1 MANFLL
7 TNKAVDD
14 LSEIWNYTFEEWSE
28 NQADKYYFQLLS
40 DCKELARNQ
49 NLGKNYSEISKE
61 IFTSDKLIFASGIKD
76 IMPKIKGFSESW
88 GISVLHCPYCHGY
101 EVKNEKIALL
111 MNGDHAFDM
120 ADQTRR
126 SEKPAAWKIAETGA

>member
-28 NQADKYYFQLLS
+28 SQADKYYFQLLS
-40 DCKELARNQ
+40 DCKELAKNQ

-61 IFTSDKLIFASGIKD
+61 IFGYKSGRHIIFYRKIDKETIEITRF
-76 IMPKIKGFSESW
+76 
-88 GISVLHCPYCHGY
+88 LHSQMDL
-101 EVKNEKIALL
+101 KNRIQ
-111 MNGDHAFDM
+111 D
-120 ADQTRR
+120 
-126 SEKPAAWKIAETGA
+126 